1 MRKGRSETG
10 FTLVEVLIVM
20 VIMGMI
26 GVAIG
31 ASLLSTI
38 NANQRVAKDL
48 PGPRASQTLAAWL
61 KTDIESASPSGL
73 STWISTVA
81 GTASG
86 CASPVPPE
94 PLGTVNVLHVDTAD
108 PTGRAS
114 GPSDY
119 SASYRYHPSDATLW
133 RVWCR
138 RGNAPIVNSPL
149 VTQLKSVPSATY
161 NGNTGRVSMTL
172 ITTAKSI
179 DYTFSLSASSRTPST
194 TTVVPPDPT
203 TTLVSSNACSYT
215 APVVTPNPVKKDSP
229 GNSPGILLSALTF
242 QVTASGRCSN
252 PFDTPPDTGQ
262 MAVRFTVPP
271 GGVTY
276 TVPLQ
281 SVVAG
286 VWKNTAS
293 YVSPSNQWKRD
304 DVYPIVVLDGYDPA
318 DVLNSPGYPV
328 PGPVFVLV
336 VKP

>member
-1 MRKGRSETG
+1 MRKEQNEAG

-73 STWISTVA
+73 STWISTAA
-81 GTASG
+81 GTDSG

-94 PLGTVNVLHVDTAD
+94 PLGAVNVLHVDTVD

-119 SASYRYHPSDATLW
+119 SASYRFHPSDATLW

-138 RGNAPIVNSPL
+138 RGKPPIVNSPL
-149 VTQLKSVPSATY
+149 VTQLKNVPSATY

-172 ITTAKSI
+172 ITTAKTI
-179 DYTFSLSASSRTPST
+179 DYTFSLTASSRIPST

-203 TTLVSSNACSYT
+203 TTLASSNACDYT
-215 APVVTPNPVKKDSP
+215 APTVTPNPVKKDSP
-229 GNSPGILLSALTF
+229 GNSPGSLLSSLTF
-242 QVTASGRCSN
+242 QITASGRCSN

-262 MAVRFTVPP
+262 LAVRFTVPP
-271 GGVTY
+271 GGTTY
-276 TVPLQ
+276 TVQLQ
-281 SVVAG
+281 SVAVG
-286 VWKNTAS
+286 IWKNTTP
-293 YVSPSNQWKRD
+293 YPSPSALWRRD
-304 DVYPIVVLDGYDPA
+304 DTYPITVLDGYDPA
-318 DVLNSPGYPV
+318 DVVNSPGYPV
-328 PGPVFVLV
+328 PGPAFVLV